1 MLLLLG
7 ATRAEHPTASARPPL
22 TPHSHTAAAQV
33 STTTAAGS
41 RAPTAHQDTL
51 PLDPFSRFA
60 PLNLRSKSKTSD
72 SIRSSSR
79 YRQHA
84 TALVGGPALSPLVL
98 TPCWGANTGKTA
110 FAVRQ
115 KIYRALSIGRTANAT
130 LCLSLCFRKSS
141 YEAQKLLR
149 VLKMPYEAIDACTNG
164 CVLFRKEH
172 AYAKYCPK
180 CKSSR
185 YLELDSGGG
194 HKRQL
199 DVPVKILRYLPLSS

>member
-60 PLNLRSKSKTSD
+60 PLNLRSKCKTSD

-79 YRQHA
+79 CRQHA
-84 TALVGGPALSPLVL
+84 TALHAAGPQSPCADPLLGGHYRKDGLCSAPKDLP
-98 TPCWGANTGKTA
+98 GA
-110 FAVRQ
+110 F
-115 KIYRALSIGRTANAT
+115 YRAHGKCHSLSITLLPKEQLRGTETA
-130 LCLSLCFRKSS
+130 S
-141 YEAQKLLR
+141 
-149 VLKMPYEAIDACTNG
+149 CT
-164 CVLFRKEH
+164 
-172 AYAKYCPK
+172 
-180 CKSSR
+180 
-185 YLELDSGGG
+185 
-194 HKRQL
+194 
-199 DVPVKILRYLPLSS
+199 

>member
-7 ATRAEHPTASARPPL
+7 ATRAEHPTASAHSPL

-33 STTTAAGS
+33 STTTAAAS

-98 TPCWGANTGKTA
+98 TPCWGATTGKTA

-115 KIYRALSIGRTANAT
+115 KIYRALSIGRTAKTT
-130 LCLSLCFRKSS
+130 LCRAPTPRRTAPINARCRSLCRASLPRCTAKSG
-141 YEAQKLLR
+141 LCR
-149 VLKMPYEAIDACTNG
+149 VSDHSARQRGPGTCAAHDTAHG
-164 CVLFRKEH
+164 W
-172 AYAKYCPK
+172 
-180 CKSSR
+180 
-185 YLELDSGGG
+185 GG
-194 HKRQL
+194 R
-199 DVPVKILRYLPLSS
+199 